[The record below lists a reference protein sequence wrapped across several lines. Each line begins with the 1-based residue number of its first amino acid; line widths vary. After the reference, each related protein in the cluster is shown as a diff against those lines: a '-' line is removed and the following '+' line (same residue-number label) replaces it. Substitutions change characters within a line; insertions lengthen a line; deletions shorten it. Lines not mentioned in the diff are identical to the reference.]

1 MTPGYGATARGQ
13 DMIDDIEGDRST
25 ARQTDSPAG
34 DSRLIGSDSPTG
46 PDARPEGL
54 QDAKNMSAT
63 HDRHGLPAVNG
74 GQTPLDAGDP
84 DPLDLT
90 PYEARPDT
98 AKTLTAMQWAFCQ
111 NWFVDMDQTAAAKRA
126 GYSSHTARQQ
136 ATRLMSTPRV
146 AAVIAE
152 MMPSQLGTSRPMLLT
167 AFMRIA
173 GARKAT
179 YADQIAALDK
189 VSKAV
194 GLYREPPVQAAQI
207 NVHIYPGEEG
217 L

>member
-1 MTPGYGATARGQ
+1 MVE
-13 DMIDDIEGDRST
+13 DIKGDRSM
-25 ARQTDSPAG
+25 AGHTDSPAV
-34 DSRLIGSDSPTG
+34 DSRPIGPDGPTG
-46 PDARPEGL
+46 LDASPDGL
-54 QDAKNMSAT
+54 QAVESMSAT

-84 DPLDLT
+84 DPLDLI

-111 NWFVDMDQTAAAKRA
+111 NWFVDMNQTAAAKRA

-194 GLYREPPVQAAQI
+194 GLYREPPMQAAQI
-207 NVHIYPGEEG
+207 NVHIYPGEAD